1 MHSSVFESDCHETV
15 TKLKSAL
22 IELYDA
28 GSVDPNKPQDAAR
41 QLGINK
47 TLTWSISRFLE
58 SSGSMVAV
66 SFVPG
71 ASSIAKVVEAFPS
84 SPRVT
89 EAKAR
94 VNEAALGVDAMIARH
109 AGDRTT
115 LDLILDNLTANP
127 DDRLEL
133 SRRLSFRGQSGIC
146 GVQAKTRLSTWFL
159 APSASDPTLLDMAA
173 IRGCVRVRR
182 LRPNVQWPIFKM
194 RFWGFLD
201 NTNETH
207 RWEPLDRTAPNG
219 VPLMTEFC
227 RGDIPQVDATNTEQG
242 RDYVMRS
249 GEVGN
254 TGAFDCFAGEI
265 MRSEVGRYATPE
277 DQIGEVGMVIAMP
290 CESIVIDLLYHRD
303 LDFVS
308 QATSILFSE
317 VIPHGQRTPGVEDS
331 KVLPIHPRLVA
342 LAGSP
347 PAVATPL
354 VPRYSEMVQRVFD
367 RTGWNPSE
375 FAGVRVEMEYPPLHS
390 QLMIRFPLP
399 VAK

>member
-1 MHSSVFESDCHETV
+1 MHSSIFELDCHETV

-71 ASSIAKVVEAFPS
+71 ASSIAKVVGAFPS
-84 SPRVT
+84 TPRMAEV
-89 EAKAR
+89 KAR

-146 GVQAKTRLSTWFL
+146 GVQAKTRLSTWVI

-182 LRPNVQWPIFKM
+182 LRPNVRWPIFKM

-201 NTNETH
+201 NASEFR
-207 RWEPLDRTAPNG
+207 RWEPLDHAAPNG
-219 VPLMTEFC
+219 LPLMTEFC
-227 RGDIPQVDATNTEQG
+227 RGQIPQVDATTTEQG
-242 RDYVMRS
+242 CDYVMCS

-254 TGAFDCFAGEI
+254 TGAFDCFSGEI
-265 MRSEVGRYATPE
+265 MRSEVGRYATPQ
-277 DQIGEVGMVIAMP
+277 DQTGEVGMVISMP
-290 CESIVIDLLYHRD
+290 CESVLVDLLYHRD
-303 LDFVS
+303 LNFVS
-308 QATSILFSE
+308 QSSSLLFSE
-317 VIPHGQRTPGVEDS
+317 VIPHGQQTPREGDS
-331 KVLPIHPRLVA
+331 KVLPICPRLTT

-367 RTGWNPSE
+367 RTGWNPSD
-375 FAGVRVEMEYPPLHS
+375 FLGIRVEMEYPPLHS
-390 QLMIRFPLP
+390 QLIIRFPLQK
-399 VAK
+399 AK